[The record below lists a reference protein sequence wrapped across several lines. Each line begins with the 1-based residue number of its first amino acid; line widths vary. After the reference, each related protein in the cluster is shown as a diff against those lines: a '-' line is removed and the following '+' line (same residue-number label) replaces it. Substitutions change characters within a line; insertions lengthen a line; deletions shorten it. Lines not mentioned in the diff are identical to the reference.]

1 MRRVA
6 AAVVVTLAA
15 SAAPLLACPVCF
27 QVEPGPVTN
36 GVRAAVVVLMAVT
49 TSVLGGFA
57 MFIVGFVRRAQIDSG
72 SRFRHEPAK
81 SADSRTK
88 TTPGVDL

>member
-1 MRRVA
+1 MRRFSATIVVA
-6 AAVVVTLAA
+6 LAA
-15 SAAPLLACPVCF
+15 CAAPLLACPVCF
-27 QVEPGPVTN
+27 QVEPGPLTN

-57 MFIVGFVRRAQIDSG
+57 VFIIGFARRSQIDSG
-72 SRFRHEPAK
+72 SRFRYETAH

>member
-1 MRRVA
+1 MRRFSATIVVA
-6 AAVVVTLAA
+6 LTAC
-15 SAAPLLACPVCF
+15 AAPLLACPVCF

-57 MFIVGFVRRAQIDSG
+57 MFIVGFVRRAKTDLG
-72 SRFRHEPAK
+72 CRFPHETAQFAGFRK
-81 SADSRTK
+81 ETDTR
-88 TTPGVDL
+88 GRF